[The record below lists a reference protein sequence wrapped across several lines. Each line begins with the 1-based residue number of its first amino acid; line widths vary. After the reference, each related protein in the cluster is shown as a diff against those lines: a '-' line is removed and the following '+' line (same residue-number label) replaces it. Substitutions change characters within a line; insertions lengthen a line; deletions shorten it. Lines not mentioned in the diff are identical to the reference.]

1 MNIAPSRRR
10 NIFNFWQEIF
20 LTRWCT
26 WLSWG
31 SCLWRETEVSS
42 SQVSTNCSSKPQN
55 WVFTT
60 TIITSLGFSLLR
72 HQPSMLA
79 SLSYLIKE
87 KLKTTRLG
95 RNYFHFISFYRSN
108 RLCFPSGEQN
118 ISMFDDDLIRLLERR
133 PDESGEMVELINN
146 QCSPRWAQLTWVV
159 ISYSNKDTWTSSVL
173 SSRVSVS
180 RNVREG
186 GREGGREGDTSRLEG
201 AGAASLHHIF
211 LPGQSLIDRT
221 DGGRHCGGWGHF

>member
-87 KLKTTRLG
+87 KLLTTRLS
-95 RNYFHFISFYRSN
+95 RNYFHLISFFLVKATQVFTAICN
-108 RLCFPSGEQN
+108 
-118 ISMFDDDLIRLLERR
+118 
-133 PDESGEMVELINN
+133 
-146 QCSPRWAQLTWVV
+146 
-159 ISYSNKDTWTSSVL
+159 
-173 SSRVSVS
+173 SVS
-180 RNVREG
+180 EWV
-186 GREGGREGDTSRLEG
+186 T
-201 AGAASLHHIF
+201 
-211 LPGQSLIDRT
+211 
-221 DGGRHCGGWGHF
+221 HFVSHPISKSQTISHLFNSMSQNKLKR